1 MSKQLLAFQQGRY
14 KLNNMINDVSHIL
27 LTQANT
33 LKQALEKLDQ
43 SGLSVLLLIDKEGA
57 LQRTI
62 TDGDIR
68 RLLLAGKTL
77 DDNVSNLKNKSSI
90 VADLSMS
97 IEEVLALM
105 DANQITQIPVVGKL
119 NKPEGLYLRREIQP
133 RIQLSIPHMG
143 GLERQYVEDAFET
156 NWLAP
161 LGPNVDAFEEEM
173 AEYIGSQ
180 HAAALSSGTAAIHL
194 ALRLLDVGAGDV
206 VLCSSFT
213 FVASAN
219 PILYQSAMPVFIDSE
234 PATWNMSP
242 VALEKGL
249 RKYAGLGKKPKAIIV
264 VHLYGQSADM
274 DSIMALSKQY
284 DVPVIEDAAESLG
297 ARYKGKQTGTI
308 GLFGVL
314 SFNGNKIIT
323 TSGGGMLISDNG
335 KMIDK
340 AKFLSTQARDP
351 APHYEHTEIGYN
363 YRMSNVLAGIGRGQL
378 KVLNKRVESRRAIFD
393 RYQKGL
399 KAIDWLEWMPEPEED
414 YSNRWLSVLTIN
426 PEKTHLLPADL
437 ISALGKVN
445 IEARHVWKPMHQQPL
460 FSGCE
465 YFPHGHSSF
474 CDFLFDTGVCM
485 PSASNMTPEQQLY
498 VIETIKSCDR
508 P

>member
-180 HAAALSSGTAAIHL
+180 HAAALSSVLLSLQAPTQFCIRAQCRSLLIRNQ
-194 ALRLLDVGAGDV
+194 RL
-206 VLCSSFT
+206 
-213 FVASAN
+213 
-219 PILYQSAMPVFIDSE
+219 
-234 PATWNMSP
+234 
-242 VALEKGL
+242 
-249 RKYAGLGKKPKAIIV
+249 
-264 VHLYGQSADM
+264 
-274 DSIMALSKQY
+274 
-284 DVPVIEDAAESLG
+284 
-297 ARYKGKQTGTI
+297 
-308 GLFGVL
+308 
-314 SFNGNKIIT
+314 
-323 TSGGGMLISDNG
+323 
-335 KMIDK
+335 
-340 AKFLSTQARDP
+340 
-351 APHYEHTEIGYN
+351 
-363 YRMSNVLAGIGRGQL
+363 GIC
-378 KVLNKRVESRRAIFD
+378 
-393 RYQKGL
+393 
-399 KAIDWLEWMPEPEED
+399 
-414 YSNRWLSVLTIN
+414 
-426 PEKTHLLPADL
+426 
-437 ISALGKVN
+437 
-445 IEARHVWKPMHQQPL
+445 HQW
-460 FSGCE
+460 
-465 YFPHGHSSF
+465 H
-474 CDFLFDTGVCM
+474 
-485 PSASNMTPEQQLY
+485 
-498 VIETIKSCDR
+498 
-508 P
+508 